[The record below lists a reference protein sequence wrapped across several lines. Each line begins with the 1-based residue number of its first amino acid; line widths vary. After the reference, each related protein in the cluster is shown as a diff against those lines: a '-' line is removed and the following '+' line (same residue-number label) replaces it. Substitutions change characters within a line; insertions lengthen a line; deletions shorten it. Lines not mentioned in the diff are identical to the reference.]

1 MLPRPSIVPN
11 KFEIK
16 VKRKN
21 ILEDSFRLISN
32 VTNVDHLKKK
42 LWVDFE
48 NEHVLDYGGPCRE
61 WFYLLSKEM
70 FNPYYGLFEY
80 SSADKY
86 TLQIKPSSGRCN
98 ELHLTYFK
106 FIGRV
111 AGMAIYHGKLLEAF
125 FIRPFYKMMLGK
137 PITLKDMESVDSEYY
152 RSLNY
157 ILNTDPSSLDLY
169 FSIDE
174 KFLDV
179 VEQKE
184 LKPNGAQIPVTNE
197 NKLEYIEYV
206 LSKQVL
212 EHCT

>member
-1 MLPRPSIVPN
+1 MLHKRLTRSTTVPN

-16 VKRKN
+16 VRRRN
-21 ILEDSFRLISN
+21 ILEDSFRAINSVN
-32 VTNVDHLKKK
+32 SVDQLKKK
-42 LWVDFE
+42 LWIDFD
-48 NEHVLDYGGPCRE
+48 NEQVLDYGGPCRE

-98 ELHLTYFK
+98 EMHLTYFK

-111 AGMAIYHGKLLEAF
+111 AGMAIFHGKLLDAF
-125 FIRPFYKMMLGK
+125 FIRPFYKMMLNK
-137 PITLKDMESVDSEYY
+137 PITLKDMESVDSEYF

-157 ILNTDPSSLDLY
+157 ILHNDPSQLGLY

-184 LKPNGAQIPVTNE
+184 LKPNGGQIAVTNE
-197 NKLEYIEYV
+197 NKMEYIE
-206 LSKQVL
+206 
-212 EHCT
+212 